1 MLKGIVSSNIK
12 VTALF
17 KENEDGSVGAVC
29 PEIPGCVVIGS
40 SRRNAEKKVKAAVE
54 ACLKELLDNAHHN
67 VRRQNRRT
75 AGS

>member
-1 MLKGIVSSNIK
+1 VLKGIVSSHIK

-40 SRRNAEKKVKAAVE
+40 SRRNAERKIKAAVE
-54 ACLKELLDNAHHN
+54 ACLKDLLDNAREKI
-67 VRRQNRRT
+67 RRHNRRT